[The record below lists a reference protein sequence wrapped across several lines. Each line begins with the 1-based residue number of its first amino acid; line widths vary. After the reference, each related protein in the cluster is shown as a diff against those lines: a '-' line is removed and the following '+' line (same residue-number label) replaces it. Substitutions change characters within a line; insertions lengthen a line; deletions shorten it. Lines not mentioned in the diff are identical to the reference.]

1 MLGWIILLG
10 IFAAIFIYIISLFN
24 GLVTKRNAAKNAFSQ
39 IDVQLQRRHDLIPN
53 IVESA
58 KAYMSH
64 EKDTL
69 ERVIS
74 ARNAAV
80 VAQQNLAKSGSYNSP
95 ELVEKLSL
103 AEQKLNQSLAQFTGL
118 MEQYPQLKADTVV
131 KELMEELNSTENR
144 VSFARQAYNDE
155 VMFYNNGCEMFPSN
169 FIAGAFS
176 FKPMKQ
182 LTLDDSNTVR
192 QTVRVNF

>member
-1 MLGWIILLG
+1 MLGWLIFLGVPLIL
-10 IFAAIFIYIISLFN
+10 FIYIVSLFN
-24 GLVTKRNAAKNAFSQ
+24 GLVARRNSVKNGFSQ

-53 IVESA
+53 LVEST
-58 KAYMSH
+58 KAYMLH

-80 VAQQNLAKSGSYNSP
+80 LAQQSLRREAQMSP
-95 ELVEKLSL
+95 QLLDQLVQ
-103 AEQKLNQSLAQFTGL
+103 AEQKLTQSLAQFSAV
-118 MEQYPQLKADTVV
+118 MEQYPELKADTVV
-131 KELMEELNSTENR
+131 KELMEELNNTENR
-144 VSFARQAYNDE
+144 VGFARQAYNDA
-155 VMFYNNGCEMFPSN
+155 VMLYNNACETFPGN

-176 FKPMKQ
+176 FKSMKQ
-182 LTLDDSNTVR
+182 LVLDDPRTAR